1 MKRISEWE
9 NFVKQPAASKL
20 PESDKQAVL
29 SFLMECEPNAAAAGY
44 TADEIAGRSTD
55 IPLCAYEYGEYY
67 WDSRDIL
74 YFEKYDM
81 PLRSDFLD
89 MLLKSV
95 KE

>member
-20 PESDKQAVL
+20 PESDKQTVL
-29 SFLMECEPNAAAAGY
+29 SFLKEHEPIAAASSY
-44 TADEIAGRSTD
+44 TADEIAGVITD
-55 IPLCAYEYGEYY
+55 ITLCAYEYGEYY

-81 PLRSDFLD
+81 PLYPDFLN
-89 MLLKSV
+89 MVLKP
-95 KE
+95 

>member
-9 NFVKQPAASKL
+9 SFVKQPEAFSKL
-20 PESDKQAVL
+20 PEIDKQTVL
-29 SFLMECEPNAAAAGY
+29 SFLKEQEPDAAAASY
-44 TADEIAGRSTD
+44 TVDEIAGKSTD

-81 PLRSDFLD
+81 PLQSEFLN
-89 MLLKSV
+89 MVLNL
-95 KE
+95 